1 MSVQTIYLLRHTKAE
16 DRSVLRPDVDRCLV
30 EKGWQQA
37 LRIGNFI
44 RRQQLQP
51 DLVLTSP
58 YPRALQTAM
67 LVSASA
73 DLLTEVQEAL
83 WLSHGTAAETQLAQI
98 EQARADWPARL
109 LLVGHEP
116 ELSQLLALMLGSSA
130 HQLSI
135 KKGTLVAVQYDAQAG
150 WRLLWS
156 LPCQLMR

>member
-30 EKGWQQA
+30 EKGRQQA

-67 LVSASA
+67 LVCASA
-73 DLLTEVQEAL
+73 DLQTEVKETL
-83 WLSHGTAAETQLAQI
+83 WLSHGTAAEIQLEQI
-98 EQARADWPARL
+98 EQARADWPAKL

-116 ELSQLLALMLGSSA
+116 ELSQLLALMLGCSA
-130 HQLSI
+130 NRLSI
-135 KKGTLVAVQYDAQAG
+135 KKGTLVAVQVDAQAG